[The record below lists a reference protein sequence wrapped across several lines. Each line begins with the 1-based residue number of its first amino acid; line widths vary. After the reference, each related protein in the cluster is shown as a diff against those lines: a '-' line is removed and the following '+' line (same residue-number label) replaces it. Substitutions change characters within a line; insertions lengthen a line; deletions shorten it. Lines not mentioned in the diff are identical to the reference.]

1 MSDLEEED
9 RCYSDGL
16 KSAEWSDDQMSVLM
30 DCEAGMFRQAKRL
43 YDAIQIPGELN
54 TRVRAAIESEKGHGK
69 QK

>member
-1 MSDLEEED
+1 M
-9 RCYSDGL
+9 

-54 TRVRAAIESEKGHGK
+54 TRVRAAIESEEKHRK
-69 QK
+69 H